1 MDPEEVHR
9 RWTNRSAAY
18 SPSYYAYRGPGERS
32 DLVREHLDDAVGPDA
47 AVLEVGCSCGR
58 HLAHLHEHG
67 YRDLYGIDI
76 NDESLEVM
84 ADAYPAL
91 ADAGTFYV
99 DAVEDVVPGFDDG
112 RFDAVY
118 SVETLQHIPP
128 DSEWVFGELAR
139 VAADV
144 LATVENEGDHRD
156 PGAPDVSY
164 VDGDVPLYYRNFRD
178 IFTRFDLAEEHT
190 ESVGR
195 DTFRVFR
202 TRRQ

>member
-1 MDPEEVHR
+1 MDPEEVHQE
-9 RWTNRSAAY
+9 WMNRSAAY
-18 SPSYYAYRGPGERS
+18 SPAYYAYRGPDETS
-32 DLVREHLDDAVGPDA
+32 ALVREHLDEAVGADA

-67 YRDLYGIDI
+67 YRDLHGVDV
-76 NDESLEVM
+76 NAETRDVM
-84 ADAYPAL
+84 ADAYPDL
-91 ADAGTFYV
+91 AADVTVYV
-99 DAVEDVVPGFDDG
+99 DAAENVLPGFENG

-156 PGAPDVSY
+156 PGDPDVSY
-164 VDGDVPLYYRNFRD
+164 VDGEVPLYYREFHD
-178 IFTRFDLAEEHT
+178 VFTGLGLEEVHAET
-190 ESVGR
+190 AGR
-195 DTFRVFR
+195 DTLRVFR
-202 TRRQ
+202 A